1 MRGPFRRFVFSITC
15 LVSAST
21 FAPLALAQ
29 SAATM
34 KDAEKHFENGV
45 TLYGEHDF
53 KAALVEFEKAYQ
65 IAPNPSVL
73 YNIGQTDY
81 ELQNYAGALDSFN
94 RYLAEGKPNKARRAE
109 VQSTLDALRARVGS
123 LDIGSNLDDA
133 SVSIDD
139 AEVGKTPLPKLIT
152 VSIGQ
157 RKITVN
163 HDGYAPLNRVVD
175 VASGDS
181 LKIEMDFAKPA
192 EGVAGLPPKIIPPL
206 VEPPEDMSSSNV
218 YERKGETY
226 FFVGAR
232 YRGVYLPKF
241 VLNAFIDEGRS
252 IYQNSAGIELDIR
265 KDGFSI
271 IPALTFIEY
280 GFGDTLFFQ
289 KGKDPNDGS
298 YWSNINSGVKGIY
311 FSTDLLWSANL
322 NKWLDFEYGAGF
334 GLGVLFGSL
343 ETSWVYSNPNGPY
356 AASTGQRFSP
366 CIQESDSPNCTSAA
380 HQNSLTSKVNHY
392 HEPFWF
398 GGGSVP
404 NFFPSI
410 TFPQVGLRYKPARQ
424 IEARLGIGVTLTG
437 FFFGLSADYGLRPKA
452 PEPKPTPE

>member
-1 MRGPFRRFVFSITC
+1 MTRTFRRLVFSIA
-15 LVSAST
+15 LVASTST
-21 FAPLALAQ
+21 FAPFALAQ
-29 SAATM
+29 SAGV

-94 RYLAEGKPNKARRAE
+94 RYLAEGKPNKTRRAE
-109 VQSTLDALRARVGS
+109 VQATVDALKARVGS

-139 AEVGKTPLPKLIT
+139 VEVGKTPLPKLIT

-157 RKITVN
+157 RKITVQ

-175 VASGDS
+175 IASGDS
-181 LKIEMDFAKPA
+181 LKIEMDFAKPV
-192 EGVAGLPPKIIPPL
+192 EGAVLPPRIIPPL

-218 YERKGETY
+218 NERKGETY
-226 FFVGAR
+226 YFIGAR
-232 YRGVYLPKF
+232 YRGVVLPKF
-241 VLNAFIDEGRS
+241 VLNAFIDEGRT
-252 IYQNSAGIELDIR
+252 IFQNSAGIELDIR

-271 IPALTFIEY
+271 IPALSFIEY

-289 KGKDPNDGS
+289 KGKDPQDGS
-298 YWSNINSGVKGIY
+298 YWSNINSSVKGIY
-311 FSTDLLWSANL
+311 FTTDLLWSAKV
-322 NKWLDFEYGAGF
+322 NKYVDFEYGAGF

-366 CIQESDSPNCTSAA
+366 CITEQDSPNCTSAA

-392 HEPFWF
+392 HEPFWT

-410 TFPQVGLRYKPARQ
+410 TIPQVGVRIKPVREFEGR
-424 IEARLGIGVTLTG
+424 IGLGVTLTG
-437 FFFGLSADYGLRPKA
+437 FFFGISGDYGLKPKP

>member
-1 MRGPFRRFVFSITC
+1 MTRTFRRLAFSIA
-15 LVSAST
+15 LIASASS
-21 FAPLALAQ
+21 FAPFAFAQ
-29 SAATM
+29 SASV

-45 TLYGEHDF
+45 ALYGEHDF
-53 KAALVEFEKAYQ
+53 KAALVEFQKAYS

-94 RYLAEGKPNKARRAE
+94 RYMAEGKPSKARRAE
-109 VQSTLDALRARVGS
+109 VQATLDALKARVAS
-123 LDIGSNLDDA
+123 LDIGSNLIDA
-133 SVSIDD
+133 TVSIDD

-157 RKITVN
+157 RKITLQ

-181 LKIEMDFAKPA
+181 LKIEMDFATPA
-192 EGVAGLPPKIIPPL
+192 EGTVVPPPIVPPL

-218 YERKGETY
+218 LERKGETY

-280 GFGDTLFFQ
+280 GFGNTLFFQ

-322 NKWLDFEYGAGF
+322 NKYLDFEYGAGF
-334 GLGVLFGSL
+334 GLGVLFGYL

-356 AASTGQRFSP
+356 TASTGQRFSP
-366 CIQESDSPNCTSAA
+366 CITESDSPNCTSAA

-410 TFPQVGLRYKPARQ
+410 TFPQVGLRYKPARFL
-424 IEARLGIGVTLTG
+424 ETRLGIGVTLTG

-452 PEPKPTPE
+452 PEAKAAPE